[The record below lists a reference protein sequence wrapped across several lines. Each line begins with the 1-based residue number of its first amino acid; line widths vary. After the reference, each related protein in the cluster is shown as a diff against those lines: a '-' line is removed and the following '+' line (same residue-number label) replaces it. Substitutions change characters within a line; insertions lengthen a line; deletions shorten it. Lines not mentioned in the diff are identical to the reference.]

1 MAETPSG
8 SNTSVVEE
16 QQQHQSQHSEQKSM
30 EEPSSGPGLTWM
42 SLLGALSADDT
53 TKPSTANVKVSCML
67 DRNGGNIRK
76 WMTEVVVAAIN
87 KDCTEAIQKPLPN
100 TRANAAALQLITSS
114 IPADWEPEGSAKHVA
129 FDALTWVCNRFQG
142 GHDRTINK
150 GWYRQLQ
157 EDRMERDEN
166 FEQFVT
172 KKYSL
177 YDNLRGN
184 HHPLEHEDLTN
195 AVIDCLPL
203 EFESSKTSLYTQVI
217 GMTKSQMIK
226 HLRIQA
232 YALKFDDLSPRPVP
246 RAAPANPKPFQ
257 RTPMAA
263 QDDRR
268 TTVRCWECGD
278 RGHTRRDCK
287 KWADEVAARRHS
299 GPAASTSAP
308 GTPSACKS
316 SESSAGGSVAV
327 NAVPCPLHKESGGS
341 VDARVALN
349 IFEHTGM
356 VERSEEWLI
365 DSGASVHIVNDYT
378 MLQNPTVYSEPRP
391 LQLATE
397 GVQSAITAM
406 GSVCIVKF

>member
-8 SNTSVVEE
+8 SNASVVEE
-16 QQQHQSQHSEQKSM
+16 QQQHQNQHSEQKSM
-30 EEPSSGPGLTWM
+30 EEQSSGPGLTWM
-42 SLLGALSADDT
+42 SLLGALLADDT

-67 DRNGGNIRK
+67 DRNGGNVRK
-76 WMTEVVVAAIN
+76 WMTEMVVAAIN

-184 HHPLEHEDLTN
+184 RHPVEHEDLTN

-203 EFESSKTSLYTQVI
+203 EFESSKHPSTPRSLV
-217 GMTKSQMIK
+217 
-226 HLRIQA
+226 
-232 YALKFDDLSPRPVP
+232 
-246 RAAPANPKPFQ
+246 
-257 RTPMAA
+257 
-263 QDDRR
+263 
-268 TTVRCWECGD
+268 
-278 RGHTRRDCK
+278 
-287 KWADEVAARRHS
+287 
-299 GPAASTSAP
+299 
-308 GTPSACKS
+308 
-316 SESSAGGSVAV
+316 
-327 NAVPCPLHKESGGS
+327 
-341 VDARVALN
+341 
-349 IFEHTGM
+349 
-356 VERSEEWLI
+356 
-365 DSGASVHIVNDYT
+365 
-378 MLQNPTVYSEPRP
+378 
-391 LQLATE
+391 
-397 GVQSAITAM
+397 
-406 GSVCIVKF
+406 